1 MDNLATASQLIGYI
15 DQADGASLKPGDFTP
30 ELRSS
35 HTGIVIH
42 GKDGVMVSC
51 QQNHS
56 CCVFYVYIFVY
67 DGNRKG
73 VGNGAKAV
81 DLVHG

>member
-15 DQADGASLKPGDFTP
+15 DQADGASLKPKDFTP
-30 ELRSS
+30 EVRSTY
-35 HTGIVIH
+35 TGIIIH
-42 GKDGVMVSC
+42 GSDGVMASC
-51 QQNHS
+51 QET
-56 CCVFYVYIFVY
+56 YVFVY
-67 DGNRKG
+67 DENRKG